1 MLAHTP
7 KGMSASEMR
16 YNRARY
22 IPRRR
27 ELAQQWADMIMEG
40 VIGLE
45 FRAPAEDIGIFSH
58 PHPTFSESI
67 KEAALDAS
75 GKRAIHI

>member
-1 MLAHTP
+1 MCGQFYEILIHKDTEEML
-7 KGMSASEMR
+7 GMHIIGASA
-16 YNRARY
+16 
-22 IPRRR
+22 
-27 ELAQQWADMIMEG
+27 ADMIMEG

-45 FRAPAEDIGIFSH
+45 FRAPPEDIGIFSH

-67 KEAALDAS
+67 QEAALDAS